1 MLKIGEVVATFT
13 LTAEDGKT
21 ISPSDF
27 RVKKIVLYSYPKLT
41 LRVAPKMGG
50 AAPRV
55 LAPASPLRSSDPQ
68 WLPWQREY

>member
-1 MLKIGEVVATFT
+1 MLKIGEMVPAFT

-21 ISPSDF
+21 INPSDF

-55 LAPASPLRSSDPQ
+55 LAPASPPRPTDPQ
-68 WLPWQREY
+68 WLF